1 MILDLRDNPGGYVG
15 EAVTIA
21 SQMLASGNVYIR
33 ELADGTQIPVPVQP
47 GGIATDVPLAV
58 LINFGSASSS
68 EIVAGSLQDPK
79 RGPVIGVR
87 TYGTGTVLQT
97 FPLPDG
103 SAIRLGVEEWLTPN
117 GRHIYPL
124 GIEPDLKVELP
135 TNTQPVTPNTLRTMT
150 ADQVLKSGDTQLLT
164 ALEQLK

>member
-1 MILDLRDNPGGYVG
+1 M
-15 EAVTIA
+15 
-21 SQMLASGNVYIR
+21 
-33 ELADGTQIPVPVQP
+33 
-47 GGIATDVPLAV
+47 
-58 LINFGSASSS
+58 
-68 EIVAGSLQDPK
+68 AGSLQDPK

-124 GIEPDLKVELP
+124 GIEPDFKVELP
-135 TNTQPVTPNTLRTMT
+135 TDTQPVTPDTLRTMT
-150 ADQVLKSGDTQLLT
+150 SDQLLKSGDTQLLT